1 MNLHRILHA
10 DQSMTKSE
18 AKDKLR
24 KACIL
29 VFEVEEQMN
38 VNTSSIRLLG
48 YNARSEIANFSNAI
62 HNNKE
67 TDLSK
72 LP

>member
-1 MNLHRILHA
+1 
-10 DQSMTKSE
+10 MTKSE

-24 KACIL
+24 KARML

-38 VNTSSIRLLG
+38 LNTSSIRLIG
-48 YNARSEIANFSNAI
+48 YHARLEIANFSNAI
-62 HNNKE
+62 HNNEE